1 MGFSLLLLQLLRLL
15 EWMSLTNAT
24 TALLMVVC
32 PLSEEAIQRYR
43 ILSIFASTHTSP
55 TWMN

>member
-1 MGFSLLLLQLLRLL
+1 MIIFIVRESLAIILVVY
-15 EWMSLTNAT
+15 SLHIR
-24 TALLMVVC
+24 MVVC